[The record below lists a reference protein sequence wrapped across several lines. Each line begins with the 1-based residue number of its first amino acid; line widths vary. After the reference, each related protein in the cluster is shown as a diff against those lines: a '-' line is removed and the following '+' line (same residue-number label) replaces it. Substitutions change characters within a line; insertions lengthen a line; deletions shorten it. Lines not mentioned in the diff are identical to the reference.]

1 METLRSGS
9 VLELIGGAY
18 GVGVTSGAYDVSGSF
33 QKTRGQQAYGACWLF
48 FWKTAKNQRF
58 LKKSDIFI
66 MSSFYEK
73 LLILVKGDDCK
84 RRAVIVHGTA

>member
-1 METLRSGS
+1 MRRIWRWSDRRRIWRVEEFSKNAGS
-9 VLELIGGAY
+9 AGIRCLLA
-18 GVGVTSGAYDVSGSF
+18 
-33 QKTRGQQAYGACWLF
+33 LF
-48 FWKTAKNQRF
+48 LKNIKNQRF

-84 RRAVIVHGTA
+84 RQAVIVHGTA